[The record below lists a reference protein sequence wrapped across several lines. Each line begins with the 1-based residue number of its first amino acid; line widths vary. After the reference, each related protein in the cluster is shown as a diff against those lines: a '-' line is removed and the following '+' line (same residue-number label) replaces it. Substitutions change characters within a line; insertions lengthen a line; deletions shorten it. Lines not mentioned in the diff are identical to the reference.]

1 MIGDFILLMNGK
13 IMRILTRVY
22 IIFRLYIYEGG
33 PSTDNPR
40 PYNPE
45 SNVPVIE
52 VQELEFYFN
61 DDMIIILEFII
72 DDNICFYYRIYK
84 EVYYILY

>member
-1 MIGDFILLMNGK
+1 MWIGE
-13 IMRILTRVY
+13 V
-22 IIFRLYIYEGG
+22 
-33 PSTDNPR
+33 STDNPR

-45 SNVPVIE
+45 SNVSAIE

-84 EVYYILY
+84 EVYYILYQIQIRDLYQEYEVNVMQNLDQKLK